1 MAKMYQFCVS
11 SDYNRSYISNNIIC
25 LTKSYIR
32 ITECDDCV
40 LPVLRES
47 SSRIVH
53 NGVIIIRRPKSSNK
67 IRSVFVKVMR
77 MTNKKKLKTDV
88 VKVMLQETIRN
99 YDF

>member
-1 MAKMYQFCVS
+1 MCHQ
-11 SDYNRSYISNNIIC
+11 IIIDHIQQHFNLS

-32 ITECDDCV
+32 ITECNDCV
-40 LPVLRES
+40 LAILRES

-77 MTNKKKLKTDV
+77 MTYKKKLKTDV
-88 VKVMLQETIRN
+88 VKVMLQEAIRN
-99 YDF
+99 DDF

>member
-1 MAKMYQFCVS
+1 MG
-11 SDYNRSYISNNIIC
+11 
-25 LTKSYIR
+25 
-32 ITECDDCV
+32 ITECNDCV
-40 LPVLRES
+40 LPILRES

-77 MTNKKKLKTDV
+77 MIYKKNLKTDV